1 MDLFLSLPEF
11 IILNELMPFLGKF
24 CEFSNLRLVCKDW
37 KQQVDFLLPGLVEIS
52 LIQLEKLKLS
62 KTYQENHLN
71 LHKLQNLQHFYE
83 FKLRKFQRV
92 YCHETLSYN
101 SLQIAKVIYKLVEGV
116 PGNISEE
123 EFKLFVHKIGHSRL
137 QGFLEEMKHQYSSCK
152 ALTLQILETPA
163 NFSSDSTMLLDILNG
178 LLKIVEVSYQ
188 IGDSLGELIQT
199 HNEVEF
205 LNTRIKQ
212 ISRLCGFCIN

>member
-1 MDLFLSLPEF
+1 
-11 IILNELMPFLGKF
+11 MPFLGKF

-123 EFKLFVHKIGHSRL
+123 EFKLFVPN
-137 QGFLEEMKHQYSSCK
+137 C
-152 ALTLQILETPA
+152 
-163 NFSSDSTMLLDILNG
+163 
-178 LLKIVEVSYQ
+178 SY
-188 IGDSLGELIQT
+188 T
-199 HNEVEF
+199 
-205 LNTRIKQ
+205 K
-212 ISRLCGFCIN
+212 